1 MKLLPKLFLL
11 SVLGLGVYV
20 HETFADATVDSQ
32 IYAIVEQSLSGKKL
46 DINSLPTVLTTMKER
61 VSNLIKDNPEYTKL
75 KEALK
80 NFDTSSA
87 IAAYMQ
93 LTKVLSHAPE
103 KTQKLIK
110 EKLKA
115 HGIAC

>member
-1 MKLLPKLFLL
+1 MKVLPKLLLL

-20 HETFADATVDSQ
+20 HETLADATIDAQ
-32 IYAIVEQSLSGKKL
+32 IYATVEQSLSGKKL
-46 DINSLPTVLTTMKER
+46 DISSLPTILTSMKQR
-61 VSNLIKDNPEYTKL
+61 ISDIIKDNPDYAKL
-75 KEALK
+75 TEALK

-93 LTKVLSHAPE
+93 LTKVLSCAPE

-115 HGIAC
+115 HGISC